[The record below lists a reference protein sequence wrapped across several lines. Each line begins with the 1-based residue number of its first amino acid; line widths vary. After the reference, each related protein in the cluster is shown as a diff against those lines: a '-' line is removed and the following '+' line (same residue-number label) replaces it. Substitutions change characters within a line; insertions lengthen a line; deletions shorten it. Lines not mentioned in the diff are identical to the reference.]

1 MNTAAAQAEL
11 EKVRLE
17 DVHPC
22 ASCGAR
28 PLGVC
33 ADLKGHELQSMACAS
48 ESVSAQP
55 GQALFHEGDP
65 NPYVFNVVDGA
76 VKLYRLLPDGRRQIT
91 GFLFQGDFLGLGGR
105 GASSFTAEALTPL
118 KIPSQLPSTLL
129 NRRPDIVQAERQLI
143 AADASLAASR
153 ASLLPSFNLTAG
165 GSIQDRTLPALLDNP
180 LQLWSLGGSI
190 LAPLLNRQAL
200 NAQVDIS
207 QSQRNQALYG
217 YEKTVRNA
225 FREVNDSL
233 DAITR
238 YQEQLQ
244 ELQAQQVV
252 AQETLRIAQ
261 RLFLVSRRAGRA
273 AYAVLSTDQRGAGEK

>member
-1 MNTAAAQAEL
+1 MNTAAAPAPINE
-11 EKVRLE
+11 VRLE

-48 ESVSAQP
+48 ETVSAQP

-118 KIPSQLPSTLL
+118 NACRFRRADFDQLL
-129 NRRPDIVQAERQLI
+129 NA
-143 AADASLAASR
+143 
-153 ASLLPSFNLTAG
+153 
-165 GSIQDRTLPALLDNP
+165 LPALEHRLVALAGDE
-180 LQLWSLGGSI
+180 LMAAQEQIVLLGRKTARERLASFLTRLSERQVQLGGAVGRVH
-190 LAPLLNRQAL
+190 LPMTRL
-200 NAQVDIS
+200 DI
-207 QSQRNQALYG
+207 ADYLG
-217 YEKTVRNA
+217 LT
-225 FREVNDSL
+225 
-233 DAITR
+233 I
-238 YQEQLQ
+238 
-244 ELQAQQVV
+244 
-252 AQETLRIAQ
+252 ET
-261 RLFLVSRRAGRA
+261 VSRVFTQFKTSGLIQLLPGNDVALPDPA
-273 AYAVLSTDQRGAGEK
+273 ALKALGEGAA

>member
-1 MNTAAAQAEL
+1 VNTAAAQAEL

-118 KIPSQLPSTLL
+118 NACRFRRGDFDQLL
-129 NRRPDIVQAERQLI
+129 NA
-143 AADASLAASR
+143 
-153 ASLLPSFNLTAG
+153 
-165 GSIQDRTLPALLDNP
+165 LPALEHRLVALAGDE
-180 LQLWSLGGSI
+180 LMAAQEQIVLLGRKTARERLASFLTRLSERQVQLGG
-190 LAPLLNRQAL
+190 PEG
-200 NAQVDIS
+200 QVHLPMTRLDI
-207 QSQRNQALYG
+207 ADYLG
-217 YEKTVRNA
+217 LT
-225 FREVNDSL
+225 
-233 DAITR
+233 I
-238 YQEQLQ
+238 
-244 ELQAQQVV
+244 
-252 AQETLRIAQ
+252 ET
-261 RLFLVSRRAGRA
+261 VSRVFTQFKTSGLIRLLPGNDVALPDPA
-273 AYAVLSTDQRGAGEK
+273 ALKALGEGSA

>member
-118 KIPSQLPSTLL
+118 NACRFRRGDFDQLL
-129 NRRPDIVQAERQLI
+129 NA
-143 AADASLAASR
+143 
-153 ASLLPSFNLTAG
+153 
-165 GSIQDRTLPALLDNP
+165 LPALEHRLVALAGDE
-180 LQLWSLGGSI
+180 LMAAQEQIVLLGRKTARERLASFLTRLSERQVQLGG
-190 LAPLLNRQAL
+190 PEG
-200 NAQVDIS
+200 QVHLPMTRLDI
-207 QSQRNQALYG
+207 ADYLG
-217 YEKTVRNA
+217 LT
-225 FREVNDSL
+225 
-233 DAITR
+233 I
-238 YQEQLQ
+238 
-244 ELQAQQVV
+244 
-252 AQETLRIAQ
+252 ET
-261 RLFLVSRRAGRA
+261 VSRVFTQFKTSGLIRLLPGNDVALPDPATLKALGEGA
-273 AYAVLSTDQRGAGEK
+273 A